1 MPKTPKMLYV
11 LVRDADVRKFRIMYG
26 HFDNV
31 PKVGEMVERDR
42 MLCGSKYWSIVKVY
56 DAEQQRTLESLSNFI
71 GIEAVQKLIDFDYLQ
86 Q

>member
-26 HFDNV
+26 QFDNV

-42 MLCGSKYWSIVKVY
+42 MLCGSKYWFIVKVY

-71 GIEAVQKLIDFDYLQ
+71 GIEAVQKLFDFDYLQ